1 MLTVLTACL
10 QLQMLVNEEPK
21 FFFPGLKFSKRK
33 NVERGEENKKWENT
47 RNVKIPKKL
56 ETRMGFI
63 DLGS

>member
-1 MLTVLTACL
+1 
-10 QLQMLVNEEPK
+10 MLVNEEPK